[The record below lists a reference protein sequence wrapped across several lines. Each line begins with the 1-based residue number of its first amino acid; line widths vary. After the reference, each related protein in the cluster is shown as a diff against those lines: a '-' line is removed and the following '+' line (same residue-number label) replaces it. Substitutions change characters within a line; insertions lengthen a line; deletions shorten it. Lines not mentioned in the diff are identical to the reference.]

1 MTGKEMKKLR
11 REELLEMLIEQ
22 TKRGDDL
29 EQEIAGLRQKLE
41 SREIVLQEAGTLA
54 DAALQ
59 LNDIF
64 KAADCAAAQY
74 LENVQKL
81 AERQKEALERAE
93 EETRRRTE
101 RQLSEAAEKCR
112 AMEAESEQK
121 CLAMKQAAQREADA
135 YWAEVS
141 QRIEKYLEDHEE
153 LTQWLLRRRESTAQE
168 EEA

>member
-64 KAADCAAAQY
+64 EAADCAAAQY

-101 RQLSEAAEKCR
+101 QQLSEAAEKCR